1 MTPEQAWQAA
11 LGQLQMEMPKAT
23 FDTWVRDARFL
34 SFAREKSVSEGSAVS
49 EDTFTIGFANVY
61 ARDWV
66 ASRLTSTIRR
76 ILTGILGHAVRLDF
90 VVQDHT
96 PRESCPEEAWDVV
109 LNHLK
114 TGAAGEEADRYLKG
128 ASFLAYY
135 GNRFVIGLPT
145 AEAHDWFAETG
156 RSTCIHKLR
165 ELMQAPVDLQFVV
178 SPLQAGEAPPAPTE
192 ADQKLSGELVE
203 LLYLSIRDEIIKP
216 ERVVVIPGYFKR
228 WLPYLGPTLG
238 WMIVAFRQIL
248 YLQSR
253 GAFKTGY
260 PFSAASAEL
269 CKWSGLSRATI
280 ARHKDAPMLGWF
292 LTRIEQDHKWAIDSE
307 TGRPKQKSSSYQFIA
322 SMPMTPG
329 DQDILYDRL
338 MSTGFQEDPIA
349 SLEQLISLQ
358 PHAILPYPPPLP
370 KPEQINRL
378 PTPRSVQDIIRIACG
393 KTKNPIN
400 SQINQLADKL
410 ADRLMPPTDNIVV
423 THYFLQNQVGDLGP
437 GPAWMIT
444 LFRDNV
450 YYKSETGE
458 LRDFVW
464 ISGGYQEIAD
474 RLGLNRH
481 RTVSEWLPPVFERSR
496 QNKGKD
502 QDRRRRRTETRESVA
517 QYLEVVDYQQNDQ
530 GNLSL
535 KFKVNLSEP
544 LTPVDQ
550 ALYELAFKIFN
561 AYLSTCAE
569 QLLQK
574 VTDWEID
581 YKDALETLIREIKD
595 AFETLVDANDTTKD
609 ALETLAG
616 EIKDAFETLVNAF
629 ETQTGVSKT
638 RLRLLK
644 HLINH
649 LYRNH
654 FQKNTS
660 TTTTAT
666 DSKSE
671 SDRGVVVGDQW
682 DLEKLLQIGG
692 LAHDKIPAVLNKTS
706 SSPGMALKLIAW
718 CLYGYANKTNHD
730 RQGIDAPVLF
740 AVSRYIRA
748 APDPDYLA
756 LARKT
761 PVQLVSMSDN
771 FFNHRLTH
779 SQQQILSSLQ
789 ENGFIAVLK
798 TIGAT

>member
-1 MTPEQAWQAA
+1 MIPEQAWQAT

-23 FDTWVRDARFL
+23 FDTWVRDARFI
-34 SFAREKSVSEGSAVS
+34 SFESGNGVSD
-49 EDTFTIGFANVY
+49 DTFTIGLANAY

-66 ASRLTSTIRR
+66 DSRLTSTITR
-76 ILTGILGHAVRLDF
+76 ILTGILGRQVRLDF
-90 VVQDHT
+90 VVPDLT
-96 PRESCPEEAWDVV
+96 PRESYPEEAWDAVF
-109 LNHLK
+109 NHLEARAGK
-114 TGAAGEEADRYLKG
+114 TNFDRYLKK
-128 ASFLAYY
+128 ARFLAYY

-145 AEAHDWFAETG
+145 AEACDWVEEFES
-156 RSTCIHKLR
+156 STCLDLLR
-165 ELMQAPVDLQFVV
+165 GLMREPVDIQFVV
-178 SPLQAGEAPPAPTE
+178 TPTQAGETSTTQTE
-192 ADQKLSGELVE
+192 ADHKLSDEQVD
-203 LLYLSIRDEIIKP
+203 LLYLSIRDEITRP

-238 WMIVAFRQIL
+238 WMVVAFRQIL
-248 YLQSR
+248 YLHSR

-260 PFSAASAEL
+260 HFSAAWSEL

-280 ARHKDAPMLGWF
+280 ARHKDDPMLGWF
-292 LTRIEQDHKWAIDSE
+292 LTRIEQDNKWVIDSE

-329 DQDILYDRL
+329 DQDILYSRL

-349 SLEQLISLQ
+349 SLEQLIQLQ
-358 PHAILPYPPPLP
+358 PHAILPYPPPLS

-378 PTPRSVQDIIRIACG
+378 PTPRSVQDIVRIACG
-393 KTKNPIN
+393 KTKNAIN

-444 LFRDNV
+444 LLRDDV
-450 YYKSETGE
+450 YYNSETGE

-496 QNKGKD
+496 QNIGKD

-517 QYLEVVDYQQNDQ
+517 QYLEVVDYQQTDQ

-550 ALYELAFKIFN
+550 SLYELAFKIFN
-561 AYLSTCAE
+561 AYLSTCTE
-569 QLLQK
+569 ELLQK
-574 VTDWEID
+574 VTDWDID
-581 YKDALETLIREIKD
+581 HKDALETLAREIKD
-595 AFETLVDANDTTKD
+595 AFETLVDANDTN
-609 ALETLAG
+609 
-616 EIKDAFETLVNAF
+616 KDAFETLAREIKDAFDTLVNAF
-629 ETQTGVSKT
+629 EIQTGVSKT

-649 LYRNH
+649 LYGNH

-666 DSKSE
+666 DSESV
-671 SDRGVVVGDQW
+671 SDRGVVVGDKW
-682 DLEKLLQIGG
+682 NLEKLLQIGG
-692 LAHDKIPAVLNKTS
+692 LAHERIPAVLHNTS
-706 SSPGMALKLIAW
+706 SNPEMAQRLIAW
-718 CLYGYANKTNHD
+718 CLYGYANKTND
-730 RQGIDAPVLF
+730 ERQGIDAPVLF
-740 AVSRYIRA
+740 AVSRYARA

-756 LARKT
+756 LARET
-761 PVQLVSMSDN
+761 PDQLMSMSDS
-771 FFNHRLTH
+771 FYNHGLTR
-779 SQQQILSSLQ
+779 SQQQILNSLQ
-789 ENGFIAVLK
+789 ENGFIALLR
-798 TIGAT
+798 TAGTP